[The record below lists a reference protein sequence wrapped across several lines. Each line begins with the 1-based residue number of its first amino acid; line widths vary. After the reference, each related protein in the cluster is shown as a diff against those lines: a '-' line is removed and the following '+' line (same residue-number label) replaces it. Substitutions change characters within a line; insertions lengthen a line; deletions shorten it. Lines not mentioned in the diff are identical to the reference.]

1 MSCPV
6 MTTGK
11 RFDYDLFTIG
21 AGSGGVRA
29 ARMSGSYGARVAIAE
44 YSDLGGTCV
53 NLGCVPKKLFV
64 YASSFAADFADAR
77 GFGWSLG
84 ERGHSWAQLVARK
97 DHEISRLNG
106 IYERLLHNAGV
117 DVVKGRACVIDPH
130 TVEVDGAR
138 YTAEHILVAT
148 GSWPRM
154 PGIAGAEHAITSNDI
169 FHLPTLPKRI
179 TIVGGGYIGVE
190 FAGIFQGLG
199 RQVTQLYRG
208 PLFLRG
214 FDDDIRA
221 ALAREMRRRGVDL
234 RMNINVE
241 SITKLGDDGGYRLA
255 LTDGSAHETDL
266 VMYATG
272 RTPRSR
278 GIGLEEAGVTL
289 GERGEIV
296 VDEHFRSSTPSI
308 LAVGDVLGRVALTPV
323 AIREGM
329 AVANTLFNNKP
340 TTVDYEYIPTGVF
353 SQPPIG
359 TVGYSEHDAHA
370 KAARGRVDC
379 YVSEF
384 RAMKN
389 TLSGREERTLMKLL
403 VCRDTDKVLGAHM
416 LGPDAPEIIQ
426 GLAIALKSGATKAQF
441 DATIGLHPSAAEE
454 FVTMRQPRAEVPA
467 M

>member
-1 MSCPV
+1 
-6 MTTGK
+6 MTTST
-11 RFDYDLFTIG
+11 RYDYDLFTIG

-29 ARMSGSYGARVAIAE
+29 ARMSGSFGARVAVAE
-44 YSDLGGTCV
+44 SSDLGGTCV

-64 YASSFAADFADAR
+64 YASSFSREFADAR
-77 GFGWSLG
+77 GFGWTVG
-84 ERGHSWAQLVARK
+84 EREHSWPQLLAAK
-97 DHEISRLNG
+97 NQEIERLNG
-106 IYERLLHNAGV
+106 IYARLLHNAGV
-117 DVVKGRACVIDPH
+117 DIIRGRARVVDPH
-130 TVEVDGAR
+130 TVEVDGQR
-138 YTAEHILVAT
+138 FTAAHILVAT

-154 PGIAGAEHAITSNDI
+154 PGIHGAEHAISSNEI
-169 FHLPTLPKRI
+169 FHLESLPRRI

-190 FAGIFQGLG
+190 FAGIFHGLG

-208 PLFLRG
+208 RMFLRG

-221 ALAREMRRRGVDL
+221 ALAGEMRRAGVDL
-234 RMNINVE
+234 RMNVNVNA
-241 SITKLGDDGGYRLA
+241 IHKRDGDAGYRLA
-255 LTDGSAHETDL
+255 LTDGSTHDTDL

-272 RTPRSR
+272 RAPRSR
-278 GIGLEEAGVTL
+278 GIGLEEAGVKL
-289 GERGEIV
+289 GEHGEIL

-308 LAVGDVLGRVALTPV
+308 LAIGDVLGRVTLTPV

-329 AVANTLFNNKP
+329 AVANTLFNNAP

-370 KAARGRVDC
+370 HAARGRVDV

-384 RAMKN
+384 RPMKN

-403 VCRDTDKVLGAHM
+403 VCRDSDRVLGAHM

-426 GLAIALKSGATKAQF
+426 GVAIALKCGATKAQF

-454 FVTMRQPRAEVPA
+454 FVTMRQPRGDVPPT
-467 M
+467 